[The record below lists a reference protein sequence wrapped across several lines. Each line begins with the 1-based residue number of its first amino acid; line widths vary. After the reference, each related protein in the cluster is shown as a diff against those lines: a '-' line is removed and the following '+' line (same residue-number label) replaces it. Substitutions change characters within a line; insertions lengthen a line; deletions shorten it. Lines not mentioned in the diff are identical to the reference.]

1 MYDWNIYRKNMLEGQ
16 IVPNSKFDP
25 KLLSAVASVPRES
38 FVSEELQ
45 TIAYSDANLYFA
57 DDSFMMSPFKQ
68 LKMIDA
74 CEIKEN
80 RITSYNV
87 CYTKLLRSP
96 FKQLKMIDACEI
108 KENDIVLNIGGGCG
122 YASALMSNLAH
133 MVFCLEND
141 KICDE
146 KINNLM
152 ISMSIFNVVTFAAE
166 NDKDIAKH
174 APYDVIL
181 LNGAV
186 NKVPDSLCS
195 MLANNGK
202 IVAVVAPSGDE
213 LEQQKGKLIR
223 ITRDGERFDNEVLAD
238 MQIPDMRNVAG
249 VGKMFF

>member
-57 DDSFMMSPFKQ
+57 DDSFMM
-68 LKMIDA
+68 
-74 CEIKEN
+74 
-80 RITSYNV
+80 
-87 CYTKLLRSP
+87 SP